1 MEGEKTSG
9 ASCLNADLSGSYA
22 REGSSVTLVSTMG
35 TGAGEMLAKIDAGVL
50 GRTLLE
56 AAGAARIGVTVTLVD
71 MPVPRN
77 VYVSQAAADLL
88 GWPVEELL
96 ERDPLENIASR
107 DVGHARGR
115 LALRAR
121 GEEGQTSYELRA
133 VRKDGT
139 EVVIEVTA
147 SHATIEGRPA
157 VVAFLTDA
165 STRREAEAQ
174 KRHNEARFR
183 ELIETAPEPIGII
196 RGGHFVYVNP
206 AYLIVLGYPD
216 VATLYAVPLS
226 SLLDREQAAVREQ
239 RELAVIE
246 HKTPQGAQMYR
257 VRRFDGGTVL
267 LEISS
272 VYFEYEGKPSVLG
285 MARDVTMRKQ
295 LEQQLVQSDR
305 LAALGTMAAGV
316 AHEVNNPLAYLM
328 LNLEWIAR
336 KLPGLGNDPSSLEGL
351 MAMLDEARQG
361 AQRVSTIVR
370 ELRSFSRAADESR
383 TRVDLA
389 TVVQSGIKIAG
400 HEIRHKARIVTS
412 FEPVRPVW
420 GNEARLEQVVINLL
434 LNAAQ
439 AMPETRAEHNEIRV
453 SVRADSEERAV
464 LEVFDNGDGIALD
477 VLPRIFDPFYTT
489 KPVGV
494 GTGLGLSICHGIVTS
509 LGGHIGAYS
518 EPGEG
523 TTFRVVLP
531 TTDTMVGEEPRTAS
545 EAPSSRSTKSA
556 RVLVVDDE
564 PPIANT
570 LRELLAPEH
579 EVIAAT
585 TAREAFEA
593 IERSDFDVVF
603 CDLIMPGAGGIDLYE
618 RLRSLRPGLE
628 RRIVFMTGGAFTE
641 RTAEFLA
648 SVDNRRVEKPFSL
661 GLVEQIVREMAGA
674 GAAHGAEATKVAR

>member
-1 MEGEKTSG
+1 MAT
-9 ASCLNADLSGSYA
+9 
-22 REGSSVTLVSTMG
+22 G
-35 TGAGEMLAKIDAGVL
+35 TAEMLAKIDAGML
-50 GRTLLE
+50 GRLLLD
-56 AAGAARIGVTVTLVD
+56 AAGAARIGVTVTFVD
-71 MPVPRN
+71 GAGPRIA
-77 VYVSQAAADLL
+77 YVSDVTAELL
-88 GWPVEELL
+88 GWSVAEIL
-96 ERDPLENIASR
+96 ERDPLQHVAPGDMGRIR
-107 DVGHARGR
+107 AR
-115 LALRAR
+115 LDLRAR
-121 GEEGQTSYELRA
+121 GEQGQTSYELCA

-139 EVVIEVTA
+139 EVALEVTA
-147 SHATIEGRPA
+147 SHTTIEGRPA
-157 VVAFLTDA
+157 VVAFLIDA
-165 STRREAEAQ
+165 SARREAEAQ
-174 KRHNEARFR
+174 KLHNEARFR
-183 ELIETAPEPIGII
+183 ELIESAPEPIGII

-206 AYLIVLGYPD
+206 AYLRTLGYPD
-216 VATLYAVPLS
+216 AGSLYAVPLS
-226 SLLDREQAAVREQ
+226 SLLDREQAAVRER
-239 RELAVIE
+239 RESMVIE
-246 HKTPQGAQMYR
+246 HKAPVGAQMYR
-257 VRRFDGGTVL
+257 VRTFDGATVM

-285 MARDVTMRKQ
+285 MARDVTARKQ

-336 KLPGLGNDPSSLEGL
+336 KLPSVGKDPSSLEGL
-351 MAMLDEARQG
+351 MAMLDEARHG

-370 ELRSFSRAADESR
+370 ELRSFSRADGETRS
-383 TRVDLA
+383 RVDLA
-389 TVVQSGIKIAG
+389 EVVRSGIKIAG
-400 HEIRHKARIVTS
+400 HEIKHKARIVTS
-412 FEPVRPVW
+412 FEPARPVW
-420 GNEARLEQVVINLL
+420 ANEARLEQVVINLL

-453 SVRADSEERAV
+453 SVRPDGEERTV

-477 VLPRIFDPFYTT
+477 VLPRIFDPFFTT

-531 TTDTMVGEEPRTAS
+531 TTDTVVDDGPLTTT
-545 EAPSSRSTKSA
+545 EAPSSRHTRSA

-570 LRELLAPEH
+570 LRELLTPEH
-579 EVIAAT
+579 EVISAT

-593 IERSDFDVVF
+593 IERTDFDVVF

-618 RLRSLRPGLE
+618 RLRSVHPGLE

-648 SVDNRRVEKPFSL
+648 SVENRRVEKPFSL
-661 GLVEQIVREMAGA
+661 GLVEQIVREMAGGG
-674 GAAHGAEATKVAR
+674 GARAAEAAKAVR

>member
-1 MEGEKTSG
+1 
-9 ASCLNADLSGSYA
+9 
-22 REGSSVTLVSTMG
+22 MG
-35 TGAGEMLAKIDAGVL
+35 TGDGEMLAKIDAGVL
-50 GRTLLE
+50 GRALLE

-71 MPVPRN
+71 TPVPRN
-77 VYVSQAAADLL
+77 VYVSEAAADLL
-88 GWPVEELL
+88 GWPVGELL
-96 ERDPLENIASR
+96 ERDPLSHIASR
-107 DVGHARGR
+107 DQDHVRAR
-115 LALRAR
+115 LDLRAR
-121 GEEGQTSYELRA
+121 GEQGQASYELRTL
-133 VRKDGT
+133 RKNGS
-139 EVVIEVTA
+139 EVAIEVTA

-157 VVAFLTDA
+157 VVAFLIDA
-165 STRREAEAQ
+165 SARREAEAQ
-174 KRHNEARFR
+174 RLHNEARFR
-183 ELIETAPEPIGII
+183 ELIESAPEPIGII
-196 RGGHFVYVNP
+196 RGGQFVYVNR
-206 AYLIVLGYPD
+206 AYLSTLGYPD
-216 VATLYAVPLS
+216 AATLYAVPLS
-226 SLLDREQAAVREQ
+226 SLLDREQAAVRQQ
-239 RELAVIE
+239 RELTVLE
-246 HKTPQGAQMYR
+246 HRTPQGPQMYR
-257 VRRFDGGTVL
+257 VRRFDGATVL

-336 KLPGLGNDPSSLEGL
+336 KLPSVGQDPSSLEGL
-351 MAMLDEARQG
+351 TAMLDEARQG

-370 ELRSFSRAADESR
+370 ELRSFSRADGETR

-389 TVVQSGIKIAG
+389 AVVQSGIKIAG

-412 FEPVRPVW
+412 FEPARPVW
-420 GNEARLEQVVINLL
+420 ANEARLEQVVINLL

-439 AMPETRAEHNEIRV
+439 AMPETRAERNEIRV
-453 SVRADSEERAV
+453 SVRSDGEQRAV

-477 VLPRIFDPFYTT
+477 VLPRIFDPFFTT

-531 TTDTMVGEEPRTAS
+531 TTDTTVDDEPRTTS
-545 EAPSSRSTKSA
+545 EAPSSRNTKSA

-585 TAREAFEA
+585 TAREAFDA

-618 RLRSLRPGLE
+618 RLRSVHPGLE
-628 RRIVFMTGGAFTE
+628 RRLVFMTGGAFTE

-648 SVDNRRVEKPFSL
+648 SVENRRVEKPFSL

-674 GAAHGAEATKVAR
+674 GGARAAETAKVVR

>member
-1 MEGEKTSG
+1 MAGEKGSG
-9 ASCLNADLSGSYA
+9 ASRFNADLSGSYA
-22 REGSSVTLVSTMG
+22 REGTSVTLASTMATG
-35 TGAGEMLAKIDAGVL
+35 TAEMLAKIDAGML
-50 GRTLLE
+50 GRLLLD
-56 AAGAARIGVTVTLVD
+56 AAGAARIGVTVTFVD
-71 MPVPRN
+71 GAGPRIA
-77 VYVSQAAADLL
+77 YVSDVTAELL
-88 GWPVEELL
+88 GWSVAEIL
-96 ERDPLENIASR
+96 ERDPLQHVAPGDMGRIR
-107 DVGHARGR
+107 AR
-115 LALRAR
+115 LDLRAR
-121 GEEGQTSYELRA
+121 GEQGQTSYELCA

-139 EVVIEVTA
+139 EVALEVTA
-147 SHATIEGRPA
+147 SHTTIEGRPA
-157 VVAFLTDA
+157 VVAFLIDA
-165 STRREAEAQ
+165 SARREAEAQ
-174 KRHNEARFR
+174 KLHNEARFR
-183 ELIETAPEPIGII
+183 ELIESAPEPIGII
-196 RGGHFVYVNP
+196 RGGHFVYVNR
-206 AYLIVLGYPD
+206 AYLSTLGYPD

-239 RELAVIE
+239 RELTVLE
-246 HKTPQGAQMYR
+246 HKTPLGPQMYR
-257 VRRFDGGTVL
+257 VRRFDGAAVL

-336 KLPGLGNDPSSLEGL
+336 KLPSVGQDPSSLEGL
-351 MAMLDEARQG
+351 TAMLDEARQG

-370 ELRSFSRAADESR
+370 ELRSFSRADGETR

-389 TVVQSGIKIAG
+389 AVVQSGIKIAG

-412 FEPVRPVW
+412 FEPARPVW
-420 GNEARLEQVVINLL
+420 ANEARLEQVVINLL

-439 AMPETRAEHNEIRV
+439 AMPETRAERNEIRV
-453 SVRADSEERAV
+453 SVRSDGEQRAV

-477 VLPRIFDPFYTT
+477 VLPRIFDPFFTT

-531 TTDTMVGEEPRTAS
+531 TTDTTVDDEPRTTS
-545 EAPSSRSTKSA
+545 EAPSSRNTKSA

-585 TAREAFEA
+585 TAREAFDA

-618 RLRSLRPGLE
+618 RLRSVHPGLE

-648 SVDNRRVEKPFSL
+648 SVENRRVEKPFSL
-661 GLVEQIVREMAGA
+661 GLVEQIVREMAGGG
-674 GAAHGAEATKVAR
+674 GARAAEAAKAVR

>member
-1 MEGEKTSG
+1 MP
-9 ASCLNADLSGSYA
+9 
-22 REGSSVTLVSTMG
+22 
-35 TGAGEMLAKIDAGVL
+35 TGAGELPAKFDAGVL
-50 GRTLLE
+50 GRALLE

-71 MPVPRN
+71 TPVPRN
-77 VYVSQAAADLL
+77 VYVSEAAADLL
-88 GWPVEELL
+88 GWPAEELL
-96 ERDPLENIASR
+96 ERDPMQNIASR
-107 DVGHARGR
+107 DLGQARDR
-115 LALRAR
+115 LELRSR
-121 GEEGQTSYELRA
+121 GEHGQRSYELLA
-133 VRKDGT
+133 VRKDGR
-139 EVVIEVTA
+139 EVAIEVTA
-147 SHATIEGRPA
+147 SHATIDGRPA
-157 VVAFLTDA
+157 VVAFIIDA
-165 STRREAEAQ
+165 SARREAETQ
-174 KRHNEARFR
+174 KRQNEDRFR
-183 ELIETAPEPIGII
+183 ELIESAPEPIGII

-206 AYLIVLGYPD
+206 AYLTVLGYPD
-216 VATLYAVPLS
+216 AATLYAVPLS
-226 SLLDREQAAVREQ
+226 SLLDREQALVREQ
-239 RELAVIE
+239 REASVIE
-246 HKTPQGAQMYR
+246 HRAPLGAQMYR
-257 VRRFDGGTVL
+257 VRRFDGATVL

-272 VYFEYEGKPSVLG
+272 VYFEHEGKPSVLG
-285 MARDVTMRKQ
+285 MARDVTARKQ

-336 KLPGLGNDPSSLEGL
+336 KLPSVGQDPSSLQGL
-351 MAMLDEARQG
+351 TAMLDEARHG

-370 ELRSFSRAADESR
+370 ELRSFSRADGETR

-389 TVVQSGIKIAG
+389 EVVRSGIRIAG

-412 FEPVRPVW
+412 FEPARAVW
-420 GNEARLEQVVINLL
+420 ANEARLEQVVINLL

-439 AMPETRAEHNEIRV
+439 AMPESRAEHNEIRL
-453 SVRADSEERAV
+453 SVRPDGEERTV
-464 LEVFDNGDGIALD
+464 LEVFDNGEGIALD
-477 VLPRIFDPFYTT
+477 VLPRIFDPFFTT

-531 TTDTMVGEEPRTAS
+531 TTDTMVGEGQPMES
-545 EAPSSRSTKSA
+545 EAPSSRHTRRA

-579 EVIAAT
+579 EVVAAT
-585 TAREAFEA
+585 TAREAFDA
-593 IERSDFDVVF
+593 IERSDFDVIF

-618 RLRSLRPGLE
+618 RLRSLHPGME

-661 GLVEQIVREMAGA
+661 GLVEQIVRDMAGT
-674 GAAHGAEATKVAR
+674 GAAHAPESAKVVR

>member
-1 MEGEKTSG
+1 MP
-9 ASCLNADLSGSYA
+9 
-22 REGSSVTLVSTMG
+22 
-35 TGAGEMLAKIDAGVL
+35 TGAGELPAKFDAGVL
-50 GRTLLE
+50 GRALLE

-71 MPVPRN
+71 TPVPRN
-77 VYVSQAAADLL
+77 VYVSEAAADLL

-96 ERDPLENIASR
+96 ERDPMRNIASR
-107 DVGHARGR
+107 DLGQARDR
-115 LALRAR
+115 LELRAR
-121 GEEGQTSYELRA
+121 GEHGQRSYELLA
-133 VRKDGT
+133 LRKDGR
-139 EVVIEVTA
+139 EVAIEVTA
-147 SHATIEGRPA
+147 SHATIDGRPA
-157 VVAFLTDA
+157 VVAFIIDA
-165 STRREAEAQ
+165 SARREAEAQ
-174 KRHNEARFR
+174 KQQNEARFR
-183 ELIETAPEPIGII
+183 ELIESAPEPIGII

-206 AYLIVLGYPD
+206 AYLTVLGYPD
-216 VATLYAVPLS
+216 APTLYAVPLS
-226 SLLDREQAAVREQ
+226 SLLDREQALVREQ
-239 RELAVIE
+239 REASVIE
-246 HKTPQGAQMYR
+246 HRAPLGAQMYR
-257 VRRFDGGTVL
+257 VRRFDGATVL

-272 VYFEYEGKPSVLG
+272 VYFEHEGKPSVLG
-285 MARDVTMRKQ
+285 MARDVTARKR

-336 KLPGLGNDPSSLEGL
+336 KLPSVGEDPSSLQGL
-351 MAMLDEARQG
+351 TAMLDEARHG

-370 ELRSFSRAADESR
+370 ELRSFSRADGETR

-389 TVVQSGIKIAG
+389 EVVQSGIRIAG

-412 FEPVRPVW
+412 FEPARPVW
-420 GNEARLEQVVINLL
+420 ANEARLEQVVINLL

-439 AMPETRAEHNEIRV
+439 AMPESRAEHNEIRL
-453 SVRADSEERAV
+453 SVRPDGEERTV
-464 LEVFDNGDGIALD
+464 LEVFDNGEGIALD
-477 VLPRIFDPFYTT
+477 VLPRIFDPFFTT

-531 TTDTMVGEEPRTAS
+531 TTDTLVDDGQRMGS
-545 EAPSSRSTKSA
+545 EAPSSRHTRRA

-570 LRELLAPEH
+570 LRELLAHEH

-585 TAREAFEA
+585 TAREAFDA

-618 RLRSLRPGLE
+618 RLRSLHPGME

-648 SVDNRRVEKPFSL
+648 SVENRRVEKPFSL
-661 GLVEQIVREMAGA
+661 GLVEQIVRDMAGT
-674 GAAHGAEATKVAR
+674 GAAHAAEAAKVVR